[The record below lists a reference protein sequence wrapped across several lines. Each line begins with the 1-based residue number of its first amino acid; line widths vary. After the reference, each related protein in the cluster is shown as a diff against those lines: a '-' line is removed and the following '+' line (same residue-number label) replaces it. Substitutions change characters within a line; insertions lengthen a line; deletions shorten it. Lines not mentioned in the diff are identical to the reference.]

1 MKLNVLLPIAKGT
14 EEIEAVVPIDLFRR
28 SGIHV
33 LVVGD
38 SYTVECSNG
47 VKIFPDIKF
56 DMLKIEQ
63 DFSAIVL
70 PGGLTAVEK
79 LSQQDILI
87 DILKKHNKFNKLIGA
102 ICAAPL
108 ILANNDLLPAN
119 AKITSHPSVKDKL
132 FKFQH
137 IEDKVVFY
145 KNIITSPGAG
155 TSFDFALAII
165 EQLRGKQFAQKI
177 AKSILYG

>member
-63 DFSAIVL
+63 DYSAIVL
-70 PGGLTAVEK
+70 PGGLAAVEK

-87 DILKKHNKFNKLIGA
+87 DI
-102 ICAAPL
+102 
-108 ILANNDLLPAN
+108 
-119 AKITSHPSVKDKL
+119 
-132 FKFQH
+132 
-137 IEDKVVFY
+137 
-145 KNIITSPGAG
+145 
-155 TSFDFALAII
+155 
-165 EQLRGKQFAQKI
+165 
-177 AKSILYG
+177 